1 MATWF
6 VIRNG
11 KEHGPVSAQQLRQL
25 AATGQLRPD
34 DLVRRDDMQ
43 APRPARE
50 IKGLF
55 GAATEPPPS
64 PPDLP
69 PSASPSAKPRSLVK
83 YTAIGCL
90 GVFGIMTLCTG
101 VIGVLANK
109 KGAPKAT
116 AQTSAG
122 SAKDASPV
130 QPGTSSRDD
139 RTASR
144 REASGG
150 KPAEAKRTLGG
161 DPSVDFDRL
170 DFKAIDLERGPQGQK
185 VVTTKE
191 TPGSTFIRRGYE
203 GKDGKFYEHGKQ
215 EQYDFDGRFFRSDE
229 YVYGRKHGK
238 SLVNSSPTSRLET
251 AIEETYFNGDLRKRV
266 SWLDMT
272 RGVKDQEAEYLNG
285 NLHGWQAYYD
295 QNGSVI
301 LRNRYEHGKH
311 VETPPAEPIQP
322 SRP

>member
-1 MATWF
+1 MAQWYI
-6 VIRNG
+6 VRSG
-11 KEHGPVSAQQLRQL
+11 GEQGPFTGQQLKQL
-25 AATGQLRPD
+25 ATTGQLRHD
-34 DLVRRDDMQ
+34 DLVRRDDMH

-55 GAATEPPPS
+55 GAAIEQPPLPA
-64 PPDLP
+64 DLP

-90 GVFGIMTLCTG
+90 GVFGILTLCTG
-101 VIGVLANK
+101 VIGVLAK

-116 AQTSAG
+116 AQASAEI
-122 SAKDASPV
+122 KDAPSPK
-130 QPGTSSRDD
+130 SSESSLENRNAARPDQ
-139 RTASR
+139 
-144 REASGG
+144 SGG
-150 KPAEAKRTLGG
+150 KPAKAKRLLGG
-161 DPSVDFDRL
+161 DPSVDFEKL
-170 DFKAIDLERGPQGQK
+170 DFKAIDFDRGPQGQK
-185 VVTTKE
+185 VVTKKE

-251 AIEETYFNGDLRKRV
+251 AIELTYFNGDLRKQV

-272 RGVKDQEAEYLNG
+272 RGVKDQEEEYLNG
-285 NLHGWQAYYD
+285 NLHGWQVYYD

-311 VETPPAEPIQP
+311 VETLPAEPIQP

>member
-1 MATWF
+1 MAAWF
-6 VIRNG
+6 IVRNG
-11 KEHGPVSAQQLRQL
+11 KEQGPVSAQQLRHL
-25 AATGQLRPD
+25 ASTGQLRPD
-34 DLVRRDDMQ
+34 DLVRRNDMQ
-43 APRPARE
+43 ARRPARE

-55 GAATEPPPS
+55 GAATEPPPL
-64 PPDLP
+64 PADPP

-83 YTAIGCL
+83 YTAFGCL

-101 VIGVLANK
+101 VIGVLAK

-116 AQTSAG
+116 AQASAETTG
-122 SAKDASPV
+122 TPSPK
-130 QPGTSSRDD
+130 SSRSPQDS
-139 RTASR
+139 AQ
-144 REASGG
+144 REGG
-150 KPAEAKRTLGG
+150 KPAEAKRPLGG
-161 DPSVDFDRL
+161 DPSVDFDKL
-170 DFKAIDLERGPQGQK
+170 DFMAIDFDRGPQGQK
-185 VVTTKE
+185 VMTKKE
-191 TPGSTFIRRGYE
+191 TPGGTTIRRGYD

-272 RGVKDQEAEYLNG
+272 RSVKDQEAEYLNG
-285 NLHGWQAYYD
+285 NLHGWQVYYD

-301 LRNRYEHGKH
+301 RRSRYEHGKH
-311 VETPPAEPIQP
+311 VETPPAEPI
-322 SRP
+322 RPNLP